1 MPRFVL
7 ASLVALVPLAA
18 FVPPSGFADTVAP
31 SAGPDEG
38 PSSAASVDGEA
49 GDSSG
54 SPRAAGY
61 TVQGRRY
68 HLLDSA
74 AGFRERGIASW
85 YGERFHGRQT
95 ASGEPFDMHALTAAH
110 PHLPLQSVVRVS
122 DVGTGASVIVRVNDR
137 GPFAEERVIDLS
149 RAAARQL
156 GMLESGTAEVTI
168 EALDEGSA
176 DEMSGEMTE
185 EVPDGAVSTEA
196 GTARSDAPS
205 AVDAGATFIQIGA
218 FAERANADAL
228 VRRVRAHVS
237 SPTDIDHDA
246 ERALYRVRVGP
257 IGDAPSRRR
266 VLESL
271 ATIGIDGHTVRVPV
285 R

>member
-18 FVPPSGFADTVAP
+18 FVPPAALADTLAP
-31 SAGPDEG
+31 SGGPDEG
-38 PSSAASVDGEA
+38 PSSAASVYGEA
-49 GDSSG
+49 PDSSG

-61 TVQGRRY
+61 TVRGRRY

-74 AGFRERGIASW
+74 VGFRERGTASW

-122 DVGTGASVIVRVNDR
+122 AVGTGASVIVRINDR
-137 GPFAEERVIDLS
+137 GPFADERVIDLS

-168 EALDEGSA
+168 EALDARSA
-176 DEMSGEMTE
+176 GEVSGETE
-185 EVPDGAVSTEA
+185 DEVSDGAVSTEA
-196 GTARSDAPS
+196 GTGRSDTPP
-205 AVDAGATFIQIGA
+205 AVDAGTTFIQVGA

-237 SPTDIDHDA
+237 SPAGIDHDA
-246 ERALYRVRVGP
+246 GRALYRVRVGP